1 MSAGAISLPAEDFY
15 TSTSAVRAAEAEKNK
30 GKSDVSSD
38 AFMQL
43 LVTQMTNQD
52 PLEPMSNEQMMAQL
66 AQLQTLE
73 EQREMT
79 DLVSEMTTEM
89 KGMRG
94 DNSTSLTNLI
104 NAINTNDQA
113 VFVSLEAARLEG
125 QISTASSLIGK
136 DVTGTITDETGA
148 ESEFSGT
155 ATSVSIT
162 NGIAYLSFATGETM
176 AVVDVKKVE

>member
-1 MSAGAISLPAEDFY
+1 MSAGAVSLPQEDFY
-15 TSTSAVRAAEAEKNK
+15 TSTSAARAAKAEASK
-30 GKSDVSSD
+30 GKSEVSSD

-73 EQREMT
+73 EQRDMTSLVKEMT
-79 DLVSEMTTEM
+79 GEM
-89 KGMRG
+89 KAMRET
-94 DNSTSLTNLI
+94 NQTSLTDLL

-136 DVTGTITDETGA
+136 SVTGTITDAAGT

-155 ATSVSIT
+155 AASVSISG
-162 NGIAYLSFATGETM
+162 GIAYLNFPGGEHM